1 MSDHAPA
8 MTAAGGIWAADAAP
22 DCSGAGMM
30 EAEYAC
36 ALAPPV
42 RPRSPALHDAVRV
55 GDAAAVRSLL
65 DSGALVDAGDEEGDT
80 PLMLSITRNHAH
92 IVPLLLDAGA
102 DFNRADE
109 WEGTPLHRA
118 AKHGRPAVVNALIA
132 AGANPNATDTY
143 GHTARAVAAQ
153 GSTPLMVAARRGHAA
168 AVRLLLN
175 ARAALTQAR
184 RDLAEPPSP
193 AQPPLTPCSTQADN
207 GGRTALLHAAAY
219 GHTDVVVALLD
230 AHAATPPA
238 ARRPPRR
245 HTRAASRAA
254 SEASSALVQARSRPD
269 GITSL
274 RSPITAPHHGT

>member
-193 AQPPLTPCSTQADN
+193 RNPLSPRARRRPTTAVAPPFSTPPPT
-207 GGRTALLHAAAY
+207 
-219 GHTDVVVALLD
+219 
-230 AHAATPPA
+230 ATPM
-238 ARRPPRR
+238 
-245 HTRAASRAA
+245 
-254 SEASSALVQARSRPD
+254 
-269 GITSL
+269 
-274 RSPITAPHHGT
+274 